1 MNKPK
6 PSTRDTET
14 QNSLLGDLESIRS
27 LLDGS
32 TDSTP
37 AADDSDNVPVLEDMV
52 EGAFT
57 VNESVLTSRASFD
70 DDPSSGAPHIGKSKS
85 GLADD
90 TIKALLGD
98 EWRGQAR
105 KILSDARSTV
115 EGSGL
120 DWSADQ
126 MNALNESLKV
136 RIDRTLD
143 DWLVEL
149 INSRIDDLRTR
160 LLAVLENELTQF
172 TRALTDEEQDGK

>member
-1 MNKPK
+1 MKKQK
-6 PSTRDTET
+6 PSTRDSEA
-14 QNSLLGDLESIRS
+14 QDSLLGDLESIRT
-27 LLDGS
+27 LLDR
-32 TDSTP
+32 TAEPTP
-37 AADDSDNVPVLEDMV
+37 IPDDSNDVPMLEDMV

-70 DDPSSGAPHIGKSKS
+70 DEVAAGSGKS

-98 EWRGQAR
+98 QWRAQAR
-105 KILSDARSTV
+105 KILSDARSTA
-115 EGSGL
+115 EGSGAG
-120 DWSADQ
+120 WSAEQ

-143 DWLVEL
+143 DWLVDMM
-149 INSRIDDLRTR
+149 NSRIDDLRTR
-160 LLAVLENELTQF
+160 LLAILEHELTQF